1 MKQLFYLIISVF
13 IISSFASCNNTAIDD
28 AWRNKNTEAYD
39 SIKADTKNYTDVRSI
54 SKDPTGP
61 IGVYRKVLKQGPPGT
76 ESPIQTSVVQILY
89 SGRYPGADSVYFNI
103 GTKNSGVP
111 VWKIINDSDPS
122 FTTDYLMNRGLSF
135 AIQNMVVGD
144 RWEIWV
150 PYYLGFG
157 PGGMLDSSGSTVVI
171 KGYSTLVYDIELVA
185 FKRYA
190 TQT

>member
-1 MKQLFYLIISVF
+1 MKQLFYLIISVL
-13 IISSFASCNNTAIDD
+13 IISSFASCSNSAMDD
-28 AWRNKNTEAYD
+28 AWRNQNTEAYD
-39 SIKADTKNYTDVRSI
+39 SIKADPDYTDVRSI
-54 SKDPTGP
+54 SKDQTGP
-61 IGVYRKVLKQGPPGT
+61 IGVYYKVLKQGSGT
-76 ESPIQTSVVQILY
+76 ESPIQTSAVQILY

-157 PGGMLDSSGSTVVI
+157 IGGLLDSSGSTVVI
-171 KGYSTLVYDIELVA
+171 KAYSTLVYDIELVA